1 VELELHGMVTR
12 VPSASCDHAF
22 EVRTLRQLTACV
34 DEIT

>member
-1 VELELHGMVTR
+1 MSVYGPACDR
-12 VPSASCDHAF
+12 VF

>member
-1 VELELHGMVTR
+1 MATYAPACDR
-12 VPSASCDHAF
+12 VF